1 MSQPE
6 STIMAST
13 LGLLWGLL
21 IAILAVKSSEGGHGW
36 NAAILFGIVAII
48 MSPVA
53 CVLWVK
59 RYTATT
65 NVLII
70 SLIIAVTADVGLF
83 QASWNEGL
91 SAFQRVADHAIP
103 WLMLWMSWQ
112 FLLLLSVIEIL
123 IKDVEDSS

>member
-1 MSQPE
+1 MPQPE
-6 STIMAST
+6 STIIAST

-21 IAILAVKSSEGGHGW
+21 IAVLAVKLSENGQGW
-36 NAAILFGIVAII
+36 NAAVLFGMVAII

-59 RYTATT
+59 RYTISI

-70 SLIIAVTADVGLF
+70 SLIVAVTADIGLF

-91 SAFQRVADHAIP
+91 LAFQRVADHAIP

-112 FLLLLSVIEIL
+112 FVLLLNVIEIF
-123 IKDVEDSS
+123 IKRDEK

>member
-1 MSQPE
+1 MQQPE
-6 STIMAST
+6 STIIFST

-21 IAILAVKSSEGGHGW
+21 IAVLAVKLSEGGSGW
-36 NAAILFGIVAII
+36 NAAILFGMVAII

-59 RYTATT
+59 RRTVTL

-70 SLIIAVTADVGLF
+70 SLIIAVTSDIGLF
-83 QASWNEGL
+83 HASWNEGL
-91 SAFQRVADHAIP
+91 SVFRRVADHAIP

-112 FLLLLSVIEIL
+112 FLLLLNLIEMFSYRN
-123 IKDVEDSS
+123 KC

>member
-1 MSQPE
+1 MLQPE
-6 STIMAST
+6 RTIIAST

-21 IAILAVKSSEGGHGW
+21 IAVLAVKLSEGGHGW

-59 RYTATT
+59 RHTVTT

-70 SLIIAVTADVGLF
+70 SLIIAITADIGLF

-91 SAFQRVADHAIP
+91 SAFQRVADHAIT

-112 FLLLLSVIEIL
+112 FLLLLNAIEVL
-123 IKDVEDSS
+123 TKDVNGGS